1 MSLSFQLC
9 DSKNYGWC
17 RVFLLKSPGTKTS
30 PLQVWHQT
38 TLTAQPNSTEIGW
51 GEGDGFALH
60 LPCCNQTWNIH
71 ANLCVLWTLNGNW
84 VTGWF
89 SSFFKFWY
97 ILVPHPILGISGIRF
112 CGRIWLWH
120 PAGEAQLKHWTCLGL
135 SGSMG
140 TQSNWFPH
148 GRHLLGQSYMDT
160 LTL

>member
-89 SSFFKFWY
+89 SSFLNFGTFWFH
-97 ILVPHPILGISGIRF
+97 IQFLVSPVYDSVVVSGYGIQPGKHSWSTGHVWDF
-112 CGRIWLWH
+112 PDLWGHNRIDS
-120 PAGEAQLKHWTCLGL
+120 PMADI
-135 SGSMG
+135 
-140 TQSNWFPH
+140 F
-148 GRHLLGQSYMDT
+148 
-160 LTL
+160 